1 MTTRHLEE
9 RAATA
14 STPPHPTRSVPALP
28 VGFVFVLPALLVY
41 LVFFVYP
48 FAMSV
53 YYSLTSWDGVSA
65 VKEFVGLANYRTLAY
80 DSVLWESLLH
90 NVVWIVLGTAA
101 PIAIGLLLG
110 VLLWS
115 GARGRTFFRTL
126 YFLPFMLPEVV
137 IAIMW
142 NWIYHPLWGPINRG
156 LRAVGL
162 GEFTKGWLGDP
173 FWALPALIVA
183 AIWSYFG
190 FAFVV
195 IMAGLQDVSKDLIEA
210 AMLDGATAWQRFV
223 HVIVPEL
230 RTVLTVITAIT
241 LIGGFKVFDIIFVT
255 TQGGPGTA
263 TQVIATYTYRQ
274 AFQSGNIGYGAAL
287 SLVMTA
293 LTLVASYIFLRLR
306 ERGA

>member
-1 MTTRHLEE
+1 MRPWLKV
-9 RAATA
+9 
-14 STPPHPTRSVPALP
+14 PGLSVGYA
-28 VGFVFVLPALLVY
+28 FILPALLVY
-41 LVFFVYP
+41 LVFFIYP
-48 FAMSV
+48 FVVSV
-53 YYSLTSWDGVSA
+53 YYSLTNWDGVSP
-65 VKEFVGLANYRTLAY
+65 VKEFVGLANFRRLVL
-80 DSVLWESLLH
+80 DPVLWESLFH
-90 NVVWIVLGTAA
+90 NLVWIVLGTVA

-115 GARGRTFFRTL
+115 GARGRTVFRTL

-142 NWIYHPLWGPINRG
+142 NWIYHPLWGPLNRV

-162 GEFTKGWLGDP
+162 EEQARGWLGDP

-195 IMAGLQDVSKDLIEA
+195 IMAGLQDVSKDLVEA

-274 AFQSGNIGYGAAL
+274 AFQAGNVGYGAAL

-293 LTLVASYIFLRLR
+293 LTLVASYIFLRVR